1 MDFLEE
7 IGGLFVTLGTFYDDD
22 EYDFLLLLQDL
33 LRRRNNLATRLLQ
46 RQRVIIQ
53 RIQQGREV
61 YFGEHIG
68 NWYHRY
74 PERQFKKDFRLTKD
88 AFEVN
93 LSRYTLTNE
102 TCFVSLIF
110 FLDIS
115 I

>member
-7 IGGLFVTLGTFYDDD
+7 IGGLFVALGTFIQITDDDD

-46 RQRVIIQ
+46 RQRFIIQ
-53 RIQQGREV
+53 RIQEGREV

-88 AFEVN
+88 VFEVN
-93 LSRYTLTNE
+93 P
-102 TCFVSLIF
+102 
-110 FLDIS
+110 LDIH
-115 I
+115 